1 MGNWPL
7 TLTACDDLCPWFF
20 AFGHTNY
27 ARWMPVFLKDMACL
41 PETHPSVHEAF
52 MEGKFVVQRSDKKF
66 SLMALDQ
73 SQEHSIKFP
82 KEDSGAKDSMVSQRR
97 KRSLSFMDPVSNY
110 CQLLEGSGHVYR
122 VCEGQ
127 N

>member
-7 TLTACDDLCPWFF
+7 TLNACDDLCPWFF

-27 ARWMPVFLKDMACL
+27 AHWTPVFLKDVACL
-41 PETHPSVHEAF
+41 PDTHPSVHEAF

-73 SQEHSIKFP
+73 SQEHSIKFL
-82 KEDSGAKDSMVSQRR
+82 ELKDSMVSQRR
-97 KRSLSFMDPVSNY
+97 KRSLSF
-110 CQLLEGSGHVYR
+110 
-122 VCEGQ
+122 Q
-127 N
+127 NLRC